1 MLATPITDPDAW
13 IDAQAAT
20 GGAAWAAAHDAER
33 AGHRVSACTH
43 FRRAADAYATALE
56 LVAFSSEPERA
67 SDLWRRQRDCWERV
81 VDLAP
86 VPGERLA
93 IPYEGTTLPAFF
105 FRAPGVAAGERRPLV
120 VVNRGCDEPTSQ
132 AWALGG
138 SAAAERGYHWM
149 TFDGPGQQAA
159 LVEQGL
165 TARPDWEHVLTPV
178 VDAMLARADVDP
190 GRLAVIGAGQAGL
203 LVPRALAF
211 EHRFAAA
218 AVGPGI
224 VDLGAPCAARLPR
237 RLRADLQRGDGRA
250 FDDTLRIDELLS
262 PPSPSSSTST
272 PRRMGCAGAL
282 ASTSSAPSLSTG
294 SKASWTTC
302 GRRCSCS
309 TPRTTTAGPANRASC
324 TTGCRAPSGSRHIA
338 PRCSTGSTRSCLRS
352 PAPAI
357 AVAPY

>member
-1 MLATPITDPDAW
+1 MVDLSRP
-13 IDAQAAT
+13 
-20 GGAAWAAAHDAER
+20 
-33 AGHRVSACTH
+33 
-43 FRRAADAYATALE
+43 RRAAGDPLRGHD
-56 LVAFSSEPERA
+56 VA
-67 SDLWRRQRDCWERV
+67 
-81 VDLAP
+81 
-86 VPGERLA
+86 G
-93 IPYEGTTLPAFF
+93 FF
-105 FRAPGVAAGERRPLV
+105 FRAPGAAAGERRPLV

-218 AVGPGI
+218 AVDPGI

-237 RLRADLQRGDGRA
+237 RLRADLHRGDASA
-250 FDDTLRIDELLS
+250 FDGGLRVDELLS
-262 PPSPSSSTST
+262 PALSVKLDEHAAPYGLRGGSRFDLFCAVARYRLGSELDEVRT
-272 PRRMGCAGAL
+272 PLLVRR
-282 ASTSSAPSLSTG
+282 PR
-294 SKASWTTC
+294 
-302 GRRCSCS
+302 GRR
-309 TPRTTTAGPANRASC
+309 PLARPVARAVRPPARGEAARA
-324 TTGCRAPSGSRHIA
+324 A
-338 PRCSTGSTRSCLRS
+338 PRESHVFDWLD
-352 PAPAI
+352 AHLA
-357 AVAPY
+357 

>member
-33 AGHRVSACTH
+33 AGHRDSACTH

-105 FRAPGVAAGERRPLV
+105 FRAPGAAAGERRPLV

-190 GRLAVIGAGQAGL
+190 GRVAVIGTGQAGL

-211 EHRFAAA
+211 EHRVAAA

-237 RLRADLQRGDGRA
+237 RLRADLHRGDGRA
-250 FDDTLRIDELLS
+250 FDDTLRVDELLS
-262 PPSPSSSTST
+262 P
-272 PRRMGCAGAL
+272 AL
-282 ASTSSAPSLSTG
+282 AVKLDEHAAPYGLR
-294 SKASWTTC
+294 
-302 GRRCSCS
+302 GR
-309 TPRTTTAGPANRASC
+309 
-324 TTGCRAPSGSRHIA
+324 SRFDLF
-338 PRCSTGSTRSCLRS
+338 C
-352 PAPAI
+352 
-357 AVAPY
+357 AVAQYRLGGELDDVRTPVLVLDPEDDDRWPGQSRELYDRLPGAKRLATRRAEMFDWLDAQLSA